1 MKITKAQFKRII
13 KEELQNEAMPPI
25 QNPADTQYGLES
37 DLAGA
42 EGRAEKRGGERN
54 TLQDGM
60 DAIEAIARGGGSMED
75 ILAVIQNT
83 SQNYQTDEPEY

>member
-1 MKITKAQFKRII
+1 MKITKEQLKQII
-13 KEELQNEAMPPI
+13 KEELQNESLPRI
-25 QNPADTQYGLES
+25 QNPADPQYGLKS

-42 EGRAEKRGGERN
+42 EGRAKQRGGERN

-60 DAIEAIARGGGSMED
+60 DEIEAIARGGGSMED

-83 SQNYQTDEPEY
+83 SQNYQTDEDEY